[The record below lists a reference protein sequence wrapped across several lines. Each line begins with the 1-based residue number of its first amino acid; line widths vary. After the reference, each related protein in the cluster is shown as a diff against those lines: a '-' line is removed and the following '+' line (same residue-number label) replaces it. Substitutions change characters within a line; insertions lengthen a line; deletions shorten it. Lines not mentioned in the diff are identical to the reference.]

1 MDSSSPA
8 TAKEST
14 AFYRAR
20 QTLVSSEAVKAE
32 VAWSETAPR
41 DRTCEIHSPVRQL
54 LFPIGRGFAMQAGG
68 REAVCDSNQVVLV
81 PPGLVA
87 RDRLL
92 GEEGPRAVILSLG
105 DAHLDE
111 LLAAF
116 GSRAEWSRVFERLTL
131 PASPHVQ
138 QLAAVLNGG
147 ASADP
152 LLLEETALDLVRAA
166 FGVREVR
173 SADVGMRPRRLVDKV
188 KEMLA
193 QSSERLSLDAIG
205 RALDA
210 SPVYLTELFRRVEGM
225 PISRYQRQLRLA
237 RALTLLP
244 GATDITGLALDLG
257 FSSHSHFT
265 TAFRAVH
272 GMTPSAHR
280 ARWQH
285 VNRRG

>member
-1 MDSSSPA
+1 MDSSLPA
-8 TAKEST
+8 TAQEST

-41 DRTCEIHSPVRQL
+41 DRACEIHSPVRQL
-54 LFPIGRGFAMQAGG
+54 LFPIGSGFAMRAGG

-92 GEEGPRAVILSLG
+92 GNEGPRAVILSLG

-116 GSRAEWSRVFERLTL
+116 GKRAEWSRVFGRLTL

-147 ASADP
+147 ASADR
-152 LLLEETALDLVRAA
+152 LLLEEAALELVRAV
-166 FGVREVR
+166 FGVSEARGT
-173 SADVGMRPRRLVDKV
+173 DVGVRPRRLVDKV

-205 RALDA
+205 RALNA

-257 FSSHSHFT
+257 FSSHSHFS

-280 ARWQH
+280 ARWH
-285 VNRRG
+285 RVNRGG